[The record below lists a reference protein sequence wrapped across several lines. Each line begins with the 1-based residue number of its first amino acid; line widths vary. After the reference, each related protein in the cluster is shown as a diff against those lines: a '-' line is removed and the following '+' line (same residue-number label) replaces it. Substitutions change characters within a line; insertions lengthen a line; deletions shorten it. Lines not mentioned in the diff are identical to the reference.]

1 MNQKSDTW
9 ISTQR
14 CERVEGTQQPEK
26 TAKKNVQGGKIV
38 NSLIL
43 IRHLLA
49 FNGFVVSQELSF
61 NSCNFFF
68 PPLN

>member
-14 CERVEGTQQPEK
+14 CKRVEGTQQPEK

-38 NSLIL
+38 KSLMV

-49 FNGFVVSQELSF
+49 FNGCVVSQELSF
-61 NSCNFFF
+61 NSLKFFVSPF
-68 PPLN
+68 N

>member
-43 IRHLLA
+43 IKA
-49 FNGFVVSQELSF
+49 SS
-61 NSCNFFF
+61 SI
-68 PPLN
+68 

>member
-26 TAKKNVQGGKIV
+26 TAKGGKIV
-38 NSLIL
+38 NSLL
-43 IRHLLA
+43 VIRHLLA
-49 FNGFVVSQELSF
+49 FNGFVVSLL
-61 NSCNFFF
+61 CI
-68 PPLN
+68 

>member
-38 NSLIL
+38 NSLMV

-49 FNGFVVSQELSF
+49 FNGFVVSQKLSF
-61 NSCNFFF
+61 NSHKFFVS
-68 PPLN
+68 PLN